1 MFKNDS
7 RKNRNDSRR
16 TKKVEHWNLYKKLR
30 NCCNNKTRY
39 AKSSFHDELLKS
51 TSNPRKFWSIIKD
64 IFLTKPKS
72 MVVNSNRQND
82 PKQPCI
88 FSTYYASVVQLLKK
102 KSMPLVDFDTTFN
115 GFKSG
120 LLKHYKSALRNV
132 YNAEDPRTWK
142 SICLSCNTSRNL
154 SCPISCCS

>member
-1 MFKNDS
+1 MDRATKERGPCKKQIN
-7 RKNRNDSRR
+7 NRFIILLFDVYN
-16 TKKVEHWNLYKKLR
+16 KKMQDHNIYQ
-30 NCCNNKTRY
+30 
-39 AKSSFHDELLKS
+39 KS
-51 TSNPRKFWSIIKD
+51 
-64 IFLTKPKS
+64 FLTRSTRVWNILPKDLTDK
-72 MVVNSNRQND
+72 N
-82 PKQPCI
+82 
-88 FSTYYASVVQLLKK
+88 
-102 KSMPLVDFDTTFN
+102 TTFN

>member
-1 MFKNDS
+1 MKIN
-7 RKNRNDSRR
+7 KNRTSGAVKNLSRF
-16 TKKVEHWNLYKKLR
+16 TYHSIHNIPEVIPDEIYESVEHFTK
-30 NCCNNKTRY
+30 
-39 AKSSFHDELLKS
+39 
-51 TSNPRKFWSIIKD
+51 IKG
-64 IFLTKPKS
+64 LTDK
-72 MVVNSNRQND
+72 N
-82 PKQPCI
+82 
-88 FSTYYASVVQLLKK
+88 
-102 KSMPLVDFDTTFN
+102 TTFN